1 MLIKAFIQKIL
12 KNYIKILF
20 LTSRRV
26 RPPASD
32 FSNTNIMLGQIL
44 FKIEIILNQLL
55 TAQVGSIDVNKLEF
69 ENLVG
74 LSIYDR
80 QIPFVNPARQFL

>member
-1 MLIKAFIQKIL
+1 
-12 KNYIKILF
+12 
-20 LTSRRV
+20 
-26 RPPASD
+26 
-32 FSNTNIMLGQIL
+32 MLGQIL

-55 TAQVGSIDVNKLEF
+55 AAQVGSIDVNKLEF

-80 QIPFVNPARQFL
+80 QIGTIRESSDAVSLNP